1 MIIDMFSTGASGSG
15 VAALR
20 LHQGLLEQGIS
31 SRLWHKPA
39 RKQVAVANGPAAVEP
54 VALRGRVTWSDRWRA
69 MQRKLQKKRALRGR
83 PADLEIFTT
92 PWAAGPTPYDRSQMM
107 GDIVHLHWI
116 NRWLD
121 WHSFFSSLPDKLPIV
136 WTLHDMNPITGGC
149 HHADACTS
157 FHSRC
162 GNCPQLAQ
170 TQRGIHDISRQGFD
184 AKLQAYANKNL
195 HIVTPSRWLRQ
206 HARKSGLMQ
215 SATVQTIHNG
225 LDTRKFTPLDKLQAR
240 RELKLPTDKTI
251 IAFGAASQNNRRK
264 GMPEFFQAI
273 SSLENRQNLLCLG
286 FGERADCSSQDGLP
300 EVHTTGYLNTPEQ
313 MARVY
318 SAADLYVMPSLGE
331 NMPQTV
337 IESMACGTPVVAFRV
352 GGIPEVVEPGQTGL
366 LAELPDCADLAEQVQ
381 WMIDHP
387 RERREMGIR
396 GRQRIEADFDLEQ
409 QTGKYIRLYESLHE
423 KSARIRASSSLPDL
437 RKSA

>member
-20 LHQGLLEQGIS
+20 LHQGLLAQGVS

-39 RKQVAVANGPAAVEP
+39 RRQTATAGRPTAVEP
-54 VALRGRVTWSDRWRA
+54 LALRGQTNWRDRWRA
-69 MQRKLQKKRALRGR
+69 IRRKLRTKRALRGR
-83 PADLEIFTT
+83 PADLEIFTSPAT
-92 PWAAGPTPYDRSQMM
+92 GAPTPYDALPMT
-107 GDIVHLHWI
+107 GNILHLHWI

-121 WHSFFSSLPDKLPIV
+121 WPSFFSSIPDAMPIV

-149 HHADACTS
+149 HHADGCTA

-170 TQRGIHDISRQGFD
+170 PHRGIHDIARQGFD
-184 AKLQAYANKNL
+184 VKLQSYANKNL
-195 HIVTPSRWLRQ
+195 HIVTPSRWLQQ
-206 HARKSGLMQ
+206 HARSSRLMEN
-215 SATVQTIHNG
+215 ATVQTIYNG
-225 LDTRKFTPLDKLQAR
+225 LDARKFRPLDKRQAR
-240 RELKLPTDKTI
+240 RELGLPSDKTI
-251 IAFGAASQNNRRK
+251 IAFGAASQKNRRK

-273 SSLENRQNLLCLG
+273 SSLENRANLLCLG
-286 FGERADCSSQDGLP
+286 FGERADLSGQDGLP
-300 EVHTTGYLNTPEQ
+300 EVHATGYLNTPEQ

-352 GGIPEVVEPGQTGL
+352 GGIPEVVIPGQTGL
-366 LAELPDCADLAEQVQ
+366 LAELSDCADLAAQVQ
-381 WMIDHP
+381 WMIDRPH
-387 RERREMGIR
+387 ERQEMGAR

-409 QTGKYIRLYESLHE
+409 QTGKYIRLYESLH
-423 KSARIRASSSLPDL
+423 KRSAGTGAASSHPDL